1 MLQNKTN
8 IVKGEQFEANK
19 KSTVRE
25 TEVKKKLNQLSAI
38 RNDHE
43 VVTRPGSG
51 RTRNCFS
58 IPGSSKI
65 FFFSPNC

>member
-25 TEVKKKLNQLSAI
+25 TEVKK
-38 RNDHE
+38 H
-43 VVTRPGSG
+43 
-51 RTRNCFS
+51 
-58 IPGSSKI
+58 
-65 FFFSPNC
+65 